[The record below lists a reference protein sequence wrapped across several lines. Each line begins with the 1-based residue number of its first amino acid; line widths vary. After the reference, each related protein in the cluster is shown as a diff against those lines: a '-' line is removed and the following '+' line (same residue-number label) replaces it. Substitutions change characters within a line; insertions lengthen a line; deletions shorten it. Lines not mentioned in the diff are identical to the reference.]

1 MINLSAAIIAQ
12 NLETLP
18 ADVRAEICNQAH
30 RHKVDLAT
38 LDRLSARCWIF
49 GSNRA
54 AHIIVRAVERDAE
67 TVEIMTHNGPAPF
80 SPVWQDPGF
89 WVECFPSLTA
99 ENGATLDSVFIR
111 GAVV

>member
-54 AHIIVRAVERDAE
+54 AHIIVRAVERD
-67 TVEIMTHNGPAPF
+67 
-80 SPVWQDPGF
+80 PGF